1 MFSIT
6 PTTRRKLRRAM
17 SAARWATFWAASAGV
32 VTITRSVRGSIRAS
46 PIWTSP
52 VPGGMS
58 MSR

>member
-6 PTTRRKLRRAM
+6 PTTLRKLRRAM
-17 SAARWATFWAASAGV
+17 SAARWATFCAASAGV
-32 VTITRSVRGSIRAS
+32 VTTMRSVLGNIRAS

-58 MSR
+58 MRR